1 MREVSMRKVLFALAL
16 LVAVAGGV
24 AIVSSAHADGDT
36 GSSCANNPNCR

>member
-24 AIVSSAHADGDT
+24 AITSSAQADDNQGKCTTSD
-36 GSSCANNPNCR
+36 CR